1 MTDPST
7 RQRAAEQALLWWT
20 QLRQAGVSADAEQ
33 RFFAWLQASPVHVEE
48 YLRVA
53 TVAPR
58 IPPAPITAEDPFAE
72 HQADD
77 PPKVMRFDRA
87 WVRPVVGAAVCIL
100 LLVVL
105 WHQLAPRRGL
115 PVPALAER
123 VLSTRHG
130 ELRSWVLSDGSV
142 AELGPDSEAHER
154 YSPNE
159 RLIQLRAGRAD
170 FHVAKGDRRRFR
182 VLALG
187 GSVVATGTRFEVNLD
202 DQHEVVTLA
211 EGRIVVYANPVEG
224 EHAMQ
229 PEARAAQQLVPGEQ
243 VLMAAGWVSPP
254 TRVDLRSVEAWK
266 RGQIEAENLPL
277 ADVVREF
284 NRYAERPIRI
294 EGRELAATRL
304 SGVFNVRDEASLL
317 AFLHA
322 GLGVEGVSDTHGLL
336 LRSRGAITGSPN
348 TEVE

>member
-1 MTDPST
+1 
-7 RQRAAEQALLWWT
+7 
-20 QLRQAGVSADAEQ
+20 
-33 RFFAWLQASPVHVEE
+33 
-48 YLRVA
+48 
-53 TVAPR
+53 
-58 IPPAPITAEDPFAE
+58 
-72 HQADD
+72 
-77 PPKVMRFDRA
+77 
-87 WVRPVVGAAVCIL
+87 
-100 LLVVL
+100 
-105 WHQLAPRRGL
+105 
-115 PVPALAER
+115 
-123 VLSTRHG
+123 
-130 ELRSWVLSDGSV
+130 
-142 AELGPDSEAHER
+142 
-154 YSPNE
+154 
-159 RLIQLRAGRAD
+159 
-170 FHVAKGDRRRFR
+170 
-182 VLALG
+182 
-187 GSVVATGTRFEVNLD
+187 VVATGTRFEVNLD